1 MRGDG
6 SGGPARAAGG
16 HNDPVALTW
25 FSTVVDC
32 RDPRPLAGFWCQVLG
47 YQVVYQNEP
56 EVDIAPSGSAFPGL
70 AFLHVP
76 GHKQVKNRLH
86 IDLNPGNPADQAAD
100 VERLRALGA
109 TRIDIGQGDAE
120 WIVMA
125 DPEGNEFCVLA
136 HQAGW

>member
-1 MRGDG
+1 
-6 SGGPARAAGG
+6 
-16 HNDPVALTW
+16 VTLTW

-32 RDPRPLAGFWCQVLG
+32 RDPRALAGFWCQVLG
-47 YQVVYQNEP
+47 YQVVYQNER
-56 EVDIAPSGSAFPGL
+56 EVDIAPGPTSFPGL
-70 AFLHVP
+70 AFLRVP
-76 GHKQVKNRLH
+76 GDKQVKNRLH
-86 IDLNPGNPADQAAD
+86 IDLNPGNPGNPADQAAE
-100 VERLRALGA
+100 VARLQALGA